1 MVQKAMRQY
10 FQDKLENKIQYTKTL
25 RFIKSS
31 FYVKKLEKEEQ
42 TKPKASREKE
52 INICGNK

>member
-1 MVQKAMRQY
+1 MRQY

-31 FYVKKLEKEEQ
+31 FYLKKLEKEEQ
-42 TKPKASREKE
+42 PKPKASREKE